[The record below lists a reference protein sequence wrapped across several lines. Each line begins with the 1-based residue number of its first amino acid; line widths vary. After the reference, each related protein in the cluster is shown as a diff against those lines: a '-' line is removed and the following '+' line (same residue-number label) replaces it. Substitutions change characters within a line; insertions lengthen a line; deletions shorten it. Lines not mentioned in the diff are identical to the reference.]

1 LSYRSPAALA
11 AAIAALTIPA
21 GASAATKTVTAGPPP
36 TNTPPGLKHVDADA
50 TQFFGETTTI
60 HAGDTIRWKLFGF
73 HSIYFPAKGGKN
85 APDVVLDPSRQ
96 YPAELDPAGQAFWF
110 SGQTQRIANP
120 VAAFPIGGRV
130 EDGSRA
136 NGSGAPTGDPSK
148 FRYELRFPKVG
159 TYTYFCTIHP
169 LMKARIKVLPTSA
182 QVPSAATDKKAVDKQ
197 VARTI
202 AELKRNLRRKEAA
215 GNVVEAG
222 RDTRDTEL
230 LGFYPAKKT
239 VPVGTTV
246 EFRMSPVTSELHT
259 VTFGSDAVLAK
270 GGYAEQLAQAL
281 FSPLPG
287 TGQSGPPVLGIP
299 GAAVFPSEPGPLT
312 FDGTQHGGFLNLGLL
327 RGYTGL
333 PRAAK
338 VTFTTP
344 GAYNYECLLHT
355 FMKGQI
361 VVV

>member
-1 LSYRSPAALA
+1 MSHRSPTALA
-11 AAIAALTIPA
+11 AAIATLIIPA

-36 TNTPPGLKHVDADA
+36 TKTPPGLKNVQADA
-50 TQFFGETTTI
+50 TQFFRKTTTI

-73 HSIYFPAKGGKN
+73 HSIYFPARGGKN

-96 YPAELDPAGQAFWF
+96 YAAELDPAGQAFWF
-110 SGQTQRIANP
+110 AGQTQRIANP
-120 VAAFPIGGRV
+120 VAGFPIGGRV
-130 EDGSRA
+130 EDGSKA

-148 FRYELRFPKVG
+148 FRYALRFPKVG
-159 TYTYFCTIHP
+159 AYTYFCTIHP
-169 LMKARIKVLPTSA
+169 LMKARIKVLPRSA
-182 QVPSAATDKKAVDKQ
+182 QIPSAAADKQAVDKQ

-202 AELKRNLRRKEAA
+202 TELRRNLRRKEAA

-222 RDTRDTEL
+222 RDTRETEL

-246 EFRMSPVTSELHT
+246 EFRMSRVTSELHT

-299 GAAVFPSEPGPLT
+299 GAALFASEPGALT

-333 PRAAK
+333 PRAAA
-338 VTFTTP
+338 VTFTIP
-344 GAYNYECLLHT
+344 GTYNYECLLHT

>member
-1 LSYRSPAALA
+1 MSYRSPAALA

-21 GASAATKTVTAGPPP
+21 GASAATKTVAAGPPL
-36 TNTPPGLKHVDADA
+36 TKAPPGLENAQADA
-50 TQFFGETTTI
+50 TQFFRETTTI
-60 HAGDTIRWKLFGF
+60 HAGDTVRRKLFGF

-96 YPAELDPAGQAFWF
+96 YAAELDPAGQAFWF
-110 SGQTQRIANP
+110 GGQTQRIGNP

-130 EDGSRA
+130 EDGSKA
-136 NGSGAPTGDPSK
+136 NGSGAPTGNPAK
-148 FRYELRFPKVG
+148 FRYQLRSPRVG
-159 TYTYFCTIHP
+159 TYIYFCTIHP
-169 LMKARIKVLPTSA
+169 LMKARIKVLPSSA
-182 QVPSAATDKKAVDKQ
+182 QIPSAATDKKAVDKQ
-197 VARTI
+197 VARAI
-202 AELKRNLRRKEAA
+202 AELKRNVRRKEAA

-246 EFRMSPVTSELHT
+246 EFRMSRVTSELHT
-259 VTFGSDAVLAK
+259 VTFGSDVVLAK
-270 GGYAEQLAQAL
+270 GGYAEKLAQAL

-333 PRAAK
+333 PRAAT

-344 GAYNYECLLHT
+344 GAYNYECLLCT
-355 FMKGQI
+355 RS
-361 VVV
+361 

>member
-1 LSYRSPAALA
+1 
-11 AAIAALTIPA
+11 
-21 GASAATKTVTAGPPP
+21 
-36 TNTPPGLKHVDADA
+36 
-50 TQFFGETTTI
+50 
-60 HAGDTIRWKLFGF
+60 
-73 HSIYFPAKGGKN
+73 
-85 APDVVLDPSRQ
+85 
-96 YPAELDPAGQAFWF
+96 
-110 SGQTQRIANP
+110 
-120 VAAFPIGGRV
+120 
-130 EDGSRA
+130 
-136 NGSGAPTGDPSK
+136 
-148 FRYELRFPKVG
+148 
-159 TYTYFCTIHP
+159 
-169 LMKARIKVLPTSA
+169 
-182 QVPSAATDKKAVDKQ
+182 
-197 VARTI
+197 
-202 AELKRNLRRKEAA
+202 
-215 GNVVEAG
+215 
-222 RDTRDTEL
+222 
-230 LGFYPAKKT
+230 

-355 FMKGQI
+355 FMKGQ
-361 VVV
+361 VVVV